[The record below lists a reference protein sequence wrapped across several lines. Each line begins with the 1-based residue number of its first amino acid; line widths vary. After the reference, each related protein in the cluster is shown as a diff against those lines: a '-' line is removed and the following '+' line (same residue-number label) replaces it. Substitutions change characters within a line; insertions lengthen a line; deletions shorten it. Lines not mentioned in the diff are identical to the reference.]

1 MNQYVFYL
9 IHRET
14 QEKTS
19 VGFQVHTLKQAYQ
32 EVDRD
37 YPDYEVE
44 DVAIYPM

>member
-1 MNQYVFYL
+1 MSQYVFHL
-9 IHRET
+9 IHRIT
-14 QEKTS
+14 QAKTS

-44 DVAIYPM
+44 DVEIYPM